1 MVLLTDPPCEELTDV
16 PPDFAFDAPVRLWV
30 LAVLALAGAGALLV
44 QRRRSAG
51 REQYAEPAL
60 LASVAPHRLGW
71 RRPVTAGLLSLAL
84 VSMTAAFARPSVAGE
99 QPRERAVVMVA
110 IDTSTSMLLTDVAP
124 DRITVAKAAAQEFIE
139 DLPDQVE
146 VGLVAYNATA
156 ELVAA
161 PTTEHDLVAAAVD
174 GLTLT
179 GGTAAGDG
187 LLVSLDA
194 IVDALGPGAD
204 EAEPAA
210 RIVQLADGDSTAGSS
225 LAEAAAAVAAA
236 RIPVSTIAF
245 GTPDATTVVD
255 GVETPVGADLSALR
269 EVAETTGGTAYDA
282 WSAAELREVYDDI
295 GSALVPEPGRED
307 VSDVFAGLGLVLLFG
322 TAVPSLLWSSRLV

>member
-1 MVLLTDPPCEELTDV
+1 MVLTDPPVKELTDV
-16 PPDFAFDAPVRLWV
+16 LRDLTFDAPGRLWV
-30 LAVLALAGAGALLV
+30 LAALVLAAAAALLA
-44 QRRRSAG
+44 QRRRRAG
-51 REQYAEPAL
+51 RQQYAEPAL

-71 RRPVTAGLLSLAL
+71 RRPVSAGLLSLAL
-84 VSMTAAFARPSVAGE
+84 VSMTAAFARPSIAGE

-110 IDTSTSMLLTDVAP
+110 IDTSTSMLLTDVRP
-124 DRITVAKAAAQEFIE
+124 DRITVAKSAAEEFIS
-139 DLPDQVE
+139 DLPAQVE

-156 ELVAA
+156 QLIAA
-161 PTTEHDLVAAAVD
+161 PTSDHEVVAAAVE

-187 LLVSLDA
+187 LLLSLDA
-194 IVDALGPGAD
+194 IQDALGPAAD
-204 EAEPAA
+204 EHEPPA
-210 RIVQLADGDSTAGSS
+210 RIVQLADGDSTAGTP
-225 LAEAAAAVAAA
+225 LEQAAATVAAA
-236 RIPVSTIAF
+236 RVPVSTIAF
-245 GTPDATTVVD
+245 GTPDATTVVN

-307 VSDVFAGLGLVLLFG
+307 VSDVFAGLALVLLFG
-322 TAVPSLLWSSRLV
+322 TAVPSLLWSSRLL

>member
-1 MVLLTDPPCEELTDV
+1 VPPTRRLEELTDV
-16 PPDFAFDAPVRLWV
+16 LPDLAFDAPGRLWA
-30 LAVLALAGAGALLV
+30 LAVLALAAVAVLV
-44 QRRRSAG
+44 QRRRRAG

-60 LASVAPHRLGW
+60 LASVAPSRMGW
-71 RRPVTAGLLSLAL
+71 RRPVTAGLLSLA
-84 VSMTAAFARPSVAGE
+84 VVATTAAFARPSVAGE

-124 DRITVAKAAAQEFIE
+124 DRITVAKAAAQEFIS
-139 DLPDQVE
+139 DLPPQVE
-146 VGLVAYNATA
+146 VGLVSYDATA

-161 PTTEHDLVAAAVD
+161 PTGDHDRVAAAVA

-187 LLVSLDA
+187 LLLSLEA
-194 IVDALGPGAD
+194 ALAALGPGAD
-204 EAEPAA
+204 ADRPAA
-210 RIVQLADGDSTAGSS
+210 RIVQLADGDSTAGTS
-225 LAEAAAAVAAA
+225 LEQAAEVVAAA
-236 RIPVSTIAF
+236 RVPVSTIAF

-269 EVAETTGGTAYDA
+269 EVAETTGGQAYDA
-282 WSAAELREVYDDI
+282 FSAAELREVYDDI

-307 VSDVFAGLGLVLLFG
+307 VSDLFAGLGLVLLLG
-322 TAVPSLLWSSRLV
+322 AAVPSLLWSSRLL

>member
-1 MVLLTDPPCEELTDV
+1 ML
-16 PPDFAFDAPVRLWV
+16 PDLAFDAPGRLWV
-30 LAVLALAGAGALLV
+30 LAALALAATVVLLV
-44 QRRRSAG
+44 QRRRRAV

-71 RRPVTAGLLSLAL
+71 RRPVSAGVLALAL
-84 VSMTAAFARPSVAGE
+84 VSMTLAFARPTVAGE

-110 IDTSTSMLLTDVAP
+110 IDTSTSMLLTDIAP
-124 DRITVAKAAAQEFIE
+124 DRITVAKAAAQDFIS
-139 DLPDQVE
+139 DLPVGVE

-161 PTTEHDLVAAAVD
+161 PTSDHEVVAAAVE

-187 LLVSLDA
+187 LLLSLQA
-194 IVDALGPGAD
+194 ALAALGPGAD
-204 EAEPAA
+204 AQEPAA
-210 RIVQLADGDSTAGSS
+210 RIVQLADGDSTAGTS
-225 LAEAAAAVAAA
+225 LEEAAVAVAAA
-236 RIPVSTIAF
+236 RVPVSTIAF

-269 EVAETTGGTAYDA
+269 AVAETTGGEAYSA
-282 WSAAELREVYDDI
+282 YSAAELREVYDDI

-307 VSDVFAGLGLVLLFG
+307 VSDVFAGLGLALLLG
-322 TAVPSLLWSSRLV
+322 AAVPSLLWSSRLL

>member
-1 MVLLTDPPCEELTDV
+1 VLPDLT
-16 PPDFAFDAPVRLWV
+16 FDAPRRLSV
-30 LAVLALAGAGALLV
+30 LVVLALAAALVVLV
-44 QRRRSAG
+44 QRRRRSRG
-51 REQYAEPAL
+51 EQYAEPAL
-60 LASVAPHRLGW
+60 LASVAPQRMGW

-84 VSMTAAFARPSVAGE
+84 VSMTAAFARPSIAGE

-110 IDTSTSMLLTDVAP
+110 IDTSTSMLLTDVTP
-124 DRITVAKAAAQEFIE
+124 DRITVAKAAAQDFIS
-139 DLPDQVE
+139 DLPASIE

-156 ELVAA
+156 QLVAA
-161 PTTEHDLVAAAVD
+161 PTSDHDVVAAAVD

-187 LLVSLDA
+187 LLLSLDA
-194 IVDALGPGAD
+194 IVGALGPAAD
-204 EAEPAA
+204 GEEPPG
-210 RIVQLADGDSTAGSS
+210 RIVQLADGDSTAGTS
-225 LAEAAAAVAAA
+225 LEEAAATVAAA

-269 EVAETTGGTAYDA
+269 EVAETTGGQAYSA
-282 WSAAELREVYDDI
+282 YSAAQLREVYDDI

-307 VSDVFAGLGLVLLFG
+307 VSDVFAGLGLVLLLG
-322 TAVPSLLWSSRLV
+322 TAVPSLLWSSRLL

>member
-1 MVLLTDPPCEELTDV
+1 VERHDPSRGAADVLPDLT
-16 PPDFAFDAPVRLWV
+16 FDAPRRLSV
-30 LAVLALAGAGALLV
+30 LVVLALAAVLVVLV
-44 QRRRSAG
+44 QRRRRSRG
-51 REQYAEPAL
+51 EQYAEPAL

-71 RRPVTAGLLSLAL
+71 RRPVSVGLLALAL
-84 VSMTAAFARPSVAGE
+84 VSMTAAFASPSVTGE

-124 DRITVAKAAAQEFIE
+124 DRITVAKAAAQEFIGE
-139 DLPDQVE
+139 LPAEIE

-161 PTTEHDLVAAAVD
+161 PTTDHGFVAAAVD

-187 LLVSLDA
+187 LLLSLSA
-194 IVDALGPGAD
+194 IQDALGAGAQ
-204 EAEPAA
+204 AQEPAA
-210 RIVQLADGDSTAGSS
+210 RIVQLGDGDSTAGTS
-225 LAEAAAAVAAA
+225 LEEAAVTVAAA
-236 RIPVSTIAF
+236 RVPVSTIAF

-269 EVAETTGGTAYDA
+269 EVAETTGGQSYTAG
-282 WSAAELREVYDDI
+282 SAAQLREVYDDI
-295 GSALVPEPGRED
+295 GSVLVPEPGRED
-307 VSDVFAGLGLVLLFG
+307 VSDVFAGIGLVLLLG
-322 TAVPSLLWSSRLV
+322 TAVPSLLWSSRLL

>member
-1 MVLLTDPPCEELTDV
+1 MLPDLT
-16 PPDFAFDAPVRLWV
+16 FDAPGRLWV
-30 LAVLALAGAGALLV
+30 LAALAGVAAAVLLV
-44 QRRRSAG
+44 QRRRRAG

-71 RRPVTAGLLSLAL
+71 RRPLAAGLLSLAL
-84 VSMTAAFARPSVAGE
+84 VSMTAAFARPSIAGE

-124 DRITVAKAAAQEFIE
+124 DRITVAKAAAQDFIS
-139 DLPDQVE
+139 DLPPEVE
-146 VGLVAYNATA
+146 VGLVAYDATA

-161 PTTEHDLVAAAVD
+161 PTSDHDVVAAAVD

-187 LLVSLDA
+187 LLLSLDA
-194 IVDALGPGAD
+194 IVDALGPAAED
-204 EAEPAA
+204 AEPAG
-210 RIVQLADGDSTAGSS
+210 RIVQLADGDSTAGTS
-225 LAEAAAAVAAA
+225 LEEAATTVAAA

-245 GTPDATTVVD
+245 GTPDATTLVD

-269 EVAETTGGTAYDA
+269 EVAETTGGRAYDA
-282 WSAAELREVYDDI
+282 DSADELHEVYGDI
-295 GSALVPEPGRED
+295 GSALVSEPGRED
-307 VSDVFAGLGLVLLFG
+307 VSDVFAGLGLALLLG
-322 TAVPSLLWSSRLV
+322 AAVPSLLWSSRLL

>member
-1 MVLLTDPPCEELTDV
+1 VLPDLT
-16 PPDFAFDAPVRLWV
+16 FDAPVRLWV
-30 LAVLALAGAGALLV
+30 LAALGVAAGAVLLV
-44 QRRRSAG
+44 QRRRRAG
-51 REQYAEPAL
+51 REQYAEPAM

-71 RRPVTAGLLSLAL
+71 RRPVTAGVLSLAV
-84 VSMTAAFARPSVAGE
+84 VSMALAFARPSVAGE

-124 DRITVAKAAAQEFIE
+124 DRITVAKAAAQDFIA
-139 DLPDQVE
+139 DLPAEVE

-161 PTTEHDLVAAAVD
+161 PTSEHDVVAAAVD

-187 LLVSLDA
+187 LLLSLEA
-194 IVDALGPGAD
+194 ALSALGPGAD
-204 EAEPAA
+204 AEEPAA
-210 RIVQLADGDSTAGSS
+210 RIVQLADGDSTAGTS
-225 LAEAAAAVAAA
+225 LEQAAATVAAA
-236 RIPVSTIAF
+236 RVPVSTIAF

-269 EVAETTGGTAYDA
+269 EVAETTGGEAYSA
-282 WSAAELREVYDDI
+282 YSAAELREVYDDI

-307 VSDVFAGLGLVLLFG
+307 VSDVFAGLGLALLLG
-322 TAVPSLLWSSRLV
+322 AAVPSLLWSSRLL

>member
-1 MVLLTDPPCEELTDV
+1 ML
-16 PPDFAFDAPVRLWV
+16 PDLVFDAPNRLWV
-30 LAVLALAGAGALLV
+30 LAALALAGAAVLLV
-44 QRRRSAG
+44 QRRRAG
-51 REQYAEPAL
+51 REQFAEPAL

-84 VSMTAAFARPSVAGE
+84 VSMTAAFAQPSIAGE

-110 IDTSTSMLLTDVAP
+110 IDTSTSMLLTDVEP
-124 DRITVAKAAAQEFIE
+124 DRITVAKAAAQDFIA
-139 DLPDQVE
+139 DLPAELE

-161 PTTEHDLVAAAVD
+161 PTRDHEAVAAAVD

-187 LLVSLDA
+187 LLLSLEA
-194 IVDALGPGAD
+194 ALAALGPGAD
-204 EAEPAA
+204 ADEPAA
-210 RIVQLADGDSTAGSS
+210 RIVQLADGDSTAGTS
-225 LAEAAAAVAAA
+225 LEEAAATVAAA
-236 RIPVSTIAF
+236 RVPVSTIAF

-269 EVAETTGGTAYDA
+269 EVAETTGGRAYDA
-282 WSAAELREVYDDI
+282 GSAAELREVYDDI

-307 VSDVFAGLGLVLLFG
+307 VSDVFAGLGLALLLG
-322 TAVPSLLWSSRLV
+322 AAVPSLLWSSRLL

>member
-1 MVLLTDPPCEELTDV
+1 VVAPTRPREELTDV
-16 PPDFAFDAPVRLWV
+16 LPDLTFEAPGRLWV
-30 LAVLALAGAGALLV
+30 LAALAAAAAAVLLLA
-44 QRRRSAG
+44 RRRRAG

-71 RRPVTAGLLSLAL
+71 RRPVTAGLLALAL
-84 VSMTAAFARPSVAGE
+84 GAMTAAFAQPSIAGE

-124 DRITVAKAAAQEFIE
+124 DRITVAKDAAQDFISE
-139 DLPDQVE
+139 LPAEVE

-161 PTTEHDLVAAAVD
+161 PTSDHEVVAAAVE

-187 LLVSLDA
+187 LLLSLEA
-194 IVDALGPGAD
+194 IVDALGPAAD
-204 EAEPAA
+204 EPEPAG
-210 RIVQLADGDSTAGSS
+210 RIVQLADGDSTAGTS
-225 LAEAAAAVAAA
+225 LEEAAATVAAA
-236 RIPVSTIAF
+236 RVPVSTIAF

-269 EVAETTGGTAYDA
+269 QVAETTGGRSYDA
-282 WSAAELREVYDDI
+282 ASASELREVYDDI

-307 VSDVFAGLGLVLLFG
+307 VSDLFAGLGLALLFA

>member
-1 MVLLTDPPCEELTDV
+1 MLPDLT
-16 PPDFAFDAPVRLWV
+16 FDAPGRLWV
-30 LAVLALAGAGALLV
+30 LAALAGVAAAVLLV
-44 QRRRSAG
+44 QRRRRAG

-71 RRPVTAGLLSLAL
+71 RRPLAAGLLSLAL
-84 VSMTAAFARPSVAGE
+84 VSMTAAFARPSIAGE

-124 DRITVAKAAAQEFIE
+124 DRITVAKAAAQDFIS
-139 DLPDQVE
+139 DLPPEVE
-146 VGLVAYNATA
+146 VGLVAYDATA

-161 PTTEHDLVAAAVD
+161 PTSDHDVVAAAVD

-187 LLVSLDA
+187 LLLSLDA
-194 IVDALGPGAD
+194 IVDALGPAAED
-204 EAEPAA
+204 AEPAG
-210 RIVQLADGDSTAGSS
+210 RIVQLADGDSTAGTS
-225 LAEAAAAVAAA
+225 LEEAATTVAAA

-245 GTPDATTVVD
+245 GTPDATTLVD

-269 EVAETTGGTAYDA
+269 EVAETTGGRAYDA
-282 WSAAELREVYDDI
+282 DSADELREVYGDI

-307 VSDVFAGLGLVLLFG
+307 VSDVFAGLGLALLLG
-322 TAVPSLLWSSRLV
+322 AAVPSLLWSSRLL

>member
-1 MVLLTDPPCEELTDV
+1 MVLTDPPVKELTDV
-16 PPDFAFDAPVRLWV
+16 LRDLTFDAPGRLWV
-30 LAVLALAGAGALLV
+30 LAALVLAAAAALLA
-44 QRRRSAG
+44 QRRRRAG
-51 REQYAEPAL
+51 RQQYAEPAL

-71 RRPVTAGLLSLAL
+71 RRPVSAGLLSLAL
-84 VSMTAAFARPSVAGE
+84 VSMTAAFARPSIAGE

-110 IDTSTSMLLTDVAP
+110 IDTSTSMLLTDVRP
-124 DRITVAKAAAQEFIE
+124 DRITVAKSAAEEFIS
-139 DLPDQVE
+139 DLPAQVE

-156 ELVAA
+156 QLIAA
-161 PTTEHDLVAAAVD
+161 PTSDHEVVAAAVE

-187 LLVSLDA
+187 LLLSLDA
-194 IVDALGPGAD
+194 IQDALGPAAD
-204 EAEPAA
+204 EQEPPA
-210 RIVQLADGDSTAGSS
+210 RIVQLADGDSTAGTP
-225 LAEAAAAVAAA
+225 LEQAAATVAAA
-236 RIPVSTIAF
+236 RVPVSTIAF
-245 GTPDATTVVD
+245 GTPEATTVVN

-307 VSDVFAGLGLVLLFG
+307 VSDVFAGLALVLLFG
-322 TAVPSLLWSSRLV
+322 TAVPSLLWSSRLL

>member
-1 MVLLTDPPCEELTDV
+1 ML
-16 PPDFAFDAPVRLWV
+16 PDLVFDAPSRLWV
-30 LAVLALAGAGALLV
+30 LAALALAAAAVLLV
-44 QRRRSAG
+44 QRRRRTG

-60 LASVAPHRLGW
+60 LASVAPDRMGW

-84 VSMTAAFARPSVAGE
+84 VSMTAAFARPSIAGE

-124 DRITVAKAAAQEFIE
+124 DRITVAKAAAQDFIA
-139 DLPDQVE
+139 DLPAEVE

-156 ELVAA
+156 TLVAA
-161 PTTEHDLVAAAVD
+161 PTSDHDVVAAAVD

-187 LLVSLDA
+187 LLLSLDA
-194 IVDALGPGAD
+194 IVAALGPAAD
-204 EAEPAA
+204 EPEPAG
-210 RIVQLADGDSTAGSS
+210 RIVQLADGDSTAGTS
-225 LAEAAAAVAAA
+225 LEQAATTVAAA

-269 EVAETTGGTAYDA
+269 EVAETTGGRAYDA
-282 WSAAELREVYDDI
+282 GSADELREVYDDI

-307 VSDVFAGLGLVLLFG
+307 VSDVFAGLGLVLLLG
-322 TAVPSLLWSSRLV
+322 TAVPSLLWTSRLL

>member
-1 MVLLTDPPCEELTDV
+1 MLPDLT
-16 PPDFAFDAPVRLWV
+16 FDAPVRLWV
-30 LAVLALAGAGALLV
+30 LAALGVAAGAVLLV
-44 QRRRSAG
+44 QRRRRAG
-51 REQYAEPAL
+51 REQYAEPAM

-71 RRPVTAGLLSLAL
+71 RRPVTAGVLSLAV
-84 VSMTAAFARPSVAGE
+84 VSMALAFARPSVAGE

-124 DRITVAKAAAQEFIE
+124 DRITVAKAAAQDFIA
-139 DLPDQVE
+139 DLPAEVE

-161 PTTEHDLVAAAVD
+161 PTSEHDVVAAAVD

-187 LLVSLDA
+187 LLLSLEA
-194 IVDALGPGAD
+194 ALSALGPGAD
-204 EAEPAA
+204 AEEPAA
-210 RIVQLADGDSTAGSS
+210 RIVQLADGDSTAGTS
-225 LAEAAAAVAAA
+225 LEQAAATVAAA
-236 RIPVSTIAF
+236 RVPVSTIAF

-269 EVAETTGGTAYDA
+269 EVAETTGGEAYSA
-282 WSAAELREVYDDI
+282 YSAAELREVYDDI

-307 VSDVFAGLGLVLLFG
+307 VSDVFAGLGLALLLG
-322 TAVPSLLWSSRLV
+322 AAVPSLLWSSRLL

>member
-1 MVLLTDPPCEELTDV
+1 MLPDLT
-16 PPDFAFDAPVRLWV
+16 FDAPGRLWV
-30 LAVLALAGAGALLV
+30 LAALLVAAAGALLV
-44 QRRRSAG
+44 QRRRRAG
-51 REQYAEPAL
+51 GEQYAEPAL

-84 VSMTAAFARPSVAGE
+84 VSMTLAFARPSVAGE

-124 DRITVAKAAAQEFIE
+124 DRITVAKAAARDFIS
-139 DLPDQVE
+139 DLPAEVE

-156 ELVAA
+156 ELIAA
-161 PTTEHDLVAAAVD
+161 PTADHEVVAAAVE

-187 LLVSLDA
+187 LLLSLEA
-194 IVDALGPGAD
+194 ALSALGPGAD
-204 EAEPAA
+204 AEQPAA
-210 RIVQLADGDSTAGSS
+210 RIVQLADGDSTAGTS
-225 LAEAAAAVAAA
+225 LEEAAATVAAA
-236 RIPVSTIAF
+236 RVPVSTIAF

-269 EVAETTGGTAYDA
+269 EVAETTGGEAY
-282 WSAAELREVYDDI
+282 SAYSAEELREVYDDI

-307 VSDVFAGLGLVLLFG
+307 VSDVFAGLGLALLLG
-322 TAVPSLLWSSRLV
+322 TAVPSLLWSSRLL

>member
-1 MVLLTDPPCEELTDV
+1 MLPDLT
-16 PPDFAFDAPVRLWV
+16 FDAPGRLWV
-30 LAVLALAGAGALLV
+30 LAALLVAAAGALLV
-44 QRRRSAG
+44 QRRRRAG
-51 REQYAEPAL
+51 GEQYAEPAL

-84 VSMTAAFARPSVAGE
+84 VSMTLAFARPSVAGE

-124 DRITVAKAAAQEFIE
+124 DRITVAKAAARDFIS
-139 DLPDQVE
+139 DLPAEVE

-156 ELVAA
+156 ELIAA
-161 PTTEHDLVAAAVD
+161 PTADDEVVAAAVE

-187 LLVSLDA
+187 LLLSLEA
-194 IVDALGPGAD
+194 ALSALGPGAD
-204 EAEPAA
+204 AEQPAA
-210 RIVQLADGDSTAGSS
+210 RIVQLADGDSTAGTS
-225 LAEAAAAVAAA
+225 LEEAAATVAAA
-236 RIPVSTIAF
+236 RVPVSTIAF

-269 EVAETTGGTAYDA
+269 EVAETTGGEAY
-282 WSAAELREVYDDI
+282 SAYSAEELREVYDDI

-307 VSDVFAGLGLVLLFG
+307 VSDVFAGLGLALLLG
-322 TAVPSLLWSSRLV
+322 TAVPSLLWSSRLL

>member
-1 MVLLTDPPCEELTDV
+1 VL
-16 PPDFAFDAPVRLWV
+16 PDLVFDAPNRLWV
-30 LAVLALAGAGALLV
+30 LAALALAGAAVLLV
-44 QRRRSAG
+44 QRRRAG
-51 REQYAEPAL
+51 REQFAEPAL

-84 VSMTAAFARPSVAGE
+84 VSMTAAFAQPSIAGE

-110 IDTSTSMLLTDVAP
+110 IDTSTSMLLTDVEP
-124 DRITVAKAAAQEFIE
+124 DRITVAKAAAQDFIA
-139 DLPDQVE
+139 DLPPEVE

-161 PTTEHDLVAAAVD
+161 PTRDHEVVAAAVD

-187 LLVSLDA
+187 LLLSLEA
-194 IVDALGPGAD
+194 ALAALGPGAD
-204 EAEPAA
+204 ADEPAA
-210 RIVQLADGDSTAGSS
+210 RIVQLADGDSTAGTS
-225 LAEAAAAVAAA
+225 LEEAAATVAAA
-236 RIPVSTIAF
+236 RVPVSTIAF

-269 EVAETTGGTAYDA
+269 EVAEATGGEAYTAY
-282 WSAAELREVYDDI
+282 SGAELREVYDDI

-307 VSDVFAGLGLVLLFG
+307 VSDVFAGLGLALLLG
-322 TAVPSLLWSSRLV
+322 AVVPSLLWSSRLL

>member
-1 MVLLTDPPCEELTDV
+1 MLPDLT
-16 PPDFAFDAPVRLWV
+16 FDAPGRLWV
-30 LAVLALAGAGALLV
+30 LAALAGVAAAVLLV
-44 QRRRSAG
+44 QRRRRAG

-71 RRPVTAGLLSLAL
+71 RRPLAAGLLSLAL
-84 VSMTAAFARPSVAGE
+84 VSMTAAFARPSIAGE

-124 DRITVAKAAAQEFIE
+124 DRITVAKAAAQEFIS
-139 DLPDQVE
+139 DLPPEVE
-146 VGLVAYNATA
+146 VGLVAYDATA

-161 PTTEHDLVAAAVD
+161 PTSDHDVVAAAVD

-187 LLVSLDA
+187 LLLSLDA
-194 IVDALGPGAD
+194 IVDALGPAAED
-204 EAEPAA
+204 AEPAG
-210 RIVQLADGDSTAGSS
+210 RIVQLADGDSTAGTS
-225 LAEAAAAVAAA
+225 LEEAATTVAAA

-245 GTPDATTVVD
+245 GTPDATTLVN

-269 EVAETTGGTAYDA
+269 EVAETTGGRAYDA
-282 WSAAELREVYDDI
+282 DSADELHEVYGDI
-295 GSALVPEPGRED
+295 GSALVSEPGRED
-307 VSDVFAGLGLVLLFG
+307 VSDVFAGLGLALLLG
-322 TAVPSLLWSSRLV
+322 AAVPSLLWSSRLL

>member
-1 MVLLTDPPCEELTDV
+1 MLPDLT
-16 PPDFAFDAPVRLWV
+16 FDAPVRLWV
-30 LAVLALAGAGALLV
+30 LAALGVAAGAVLLV
-44 QRRRSAG
+44 QRRRRAG
-51 REQYAEPAL
+51 REQYAEPAM

-71 RRPVTAGLLSLAL
+71 RRPVTAGVLSLAV
-84 VSMTAAFARPSVAGE
+84 VSMALAFARPSVAGE

-124 DRITVAKAAAQEFIE
+124 DRITVAKAAAQDFIA
-139 DLPDQVE
+139 DLPAEVE

-161 PTTEHDLVAAAVD
+161 PTSEHDVVAAAVD

-187 LLVSLDA
+187 LLLSLEA
-194 IVDALGPGAD
+194 ALSALGPGAD
-204 EAEPAA
+204 AEEPAA
-210 RIVQLADGDSTAGSS
+210 RIVQLADGDSTAGTS
-225 LAEAAAAVAAA
+225 LEQAAATVAAA
-236 RIPVSTIAF
+236 RVPVSTIAF

-269 EVAETTGGTAYDA
+269 EVAETTGGEAYSA
-282 WSAAELREVYDDI
+282 YSAAELREVYDDI

-307 VSDVFAGLGLVLLFG
+307 VSDVFAGLGLALLLG
-322 TAVPSLLWSSRLV
+322 AALPSLLWSSRLL

>member
-1 MVLLTDPPCEELTDV
+1 ML
-16 PPDFAFDAPVRLWV
+16 PDLAFDAPGRLWV
-30 LAVLALAGAGALLV
+30 LAALALAAAAVLLV
-44 QRRRSAG
+44 RRRQQRS

-71 RRPVTAGLLSLAL
+71 RRAVTAGLLSLAL
-84 VSMTAAFARPSVAGE
+84 VSMTAAFARPSIAGE
-99 QPRERAVVMVA
+99 QPRERAVVVVA
-110 IDTSTSMLLTDVAP
+110 VDTSTSMLLTDVAP
-124 DRITVAKAAAQEFIE
+124 DRITVAKAAAQDFIA
-139 DLPDQVE
+139 DLPADVE

-161 PTTEHDLVAAAVD
+161 PTSDHDVVAAAVD

-194 IVDALGPGAD
+194 VEAALGPA
-204 EAEPAA
+204 AEREEPPA
-210 RIVQLADGDSTAGSS
+210 RIVQLADGDSTAGTS
-225 LAEAAAAVAAA
+225 LEEAATTVAAA
-236 RIPVSTIAF
+236 RVPVSTIAF

-269 EVAETTGGTAYDA
+269 QVAETTGGQAYSA
-282 WSAAELREVYDDI
+282 YSAAELREVYDDI
-295 GSALVPEPGRED
+295 GSALVPEPGRQD
-307 VSDVFAGLGLVLLFG
+307 VSDVFAGLGLVLLLG

>member
-1 MVLLTDPPCEELTDV
+1 VL
-16 PPDFAFDAPVRLWV
+16 PDLAFDAPGRLWV
-30 LAVLALAGAGALLV
+30 LVVLALAAVAVLLV
-44 QRRRSAG
+44 QRRRRARG
-51 REQYAEPAL
+51 EAFAEPAL

-84 VSMTAAFARPSVAGE
+84 LSMALGFARPSVAGE

-124 DRITVAKAAAQEFIE
+124 DRITVAKAAARDFIA
-139 DLPDQVE
+139 DLPAEVE

-161 PTTEHDLVAAAVD
+161 PTADHEVVAAAVE

-187 LLVSLDA
+187 LLLSLQA
-194 IVDALGPGAD
+194 ALSALGRGAD
-204 EAEPAA
+204 AEEPAA
-210 RIVQLADGDSTAGSS
+210 RIVQLADGDSTTGTS
-225 LAEAAAAVAAA
+225 LQQAADTVAAA
-236 RIPVSTIAF
+236 RVPVSTIAF
-245 GTPDATTVVD
+245 GTPDATTLVD

-269 EVAETTGGTAYDA
+269 AVAETTGGRAYTAY
-282 WSAAELREVYDDI
+282 SADELREVYDDI

-307 VSDVFAGLGLVLLFG
+307 VSDVFAGLGLALLLG
-322 TAVPSLLWSSRLV
+322 AAVPSLLWSSRLV

>member
-1 MVLLTDPPCEELTDV
+1 MLPDLT
-16 PPDFAFDAPVRLWV
+16 FDAPGRLWV
-30 LAVLALAGAGALLV
+30 LAALAATAGVLLV
-44 QRRRSAG
+44 QRRRRAG
-51 REQYAEPAL
+51 RERYAEPAL

-71 RRPVTAGLLSLAL
+71 RRPLAAGLLSLAL
-84 VSMTAAFARPSVAGE
+84 VSMTAAFARPSIAGE

-124 DRITVAKAAAQEFIE
+124 DRITVAKAAAQDFIS
-139 DLPDQVE
+139 DLPAEVE

-161 PTTEHDLVAAAVD
+161 PTSDHDVVAAAVD
-174 GLTLT
+174 DLTLT

-187 LLVSLDA
+187 LLLSLDA
-194 IVDALGPGAD
+194 IVDALGPAAED
-204 EAEPAA
+204 AEPPG
-210 RIVQLADGDSTAGSS
+210 RIVQLADGDSTAGTS
-225 LAEAAAAVAAA
+225 LEEAATTVAAA

-245 GTPDATTVVD
+245 GTPDATTLVD

-269 EVAETTGGTAYDA
+269 EVAETTGGRAYDA
-282 WSAAELREVYDDI
+282 DSADELREVYGDI

-307 VSDVFAGLGLVLLFG
+307 VSDVFAGLGLALLLG
-322 TAVPSLLWSSRLV
+322 TAVPSLLWSSRLL